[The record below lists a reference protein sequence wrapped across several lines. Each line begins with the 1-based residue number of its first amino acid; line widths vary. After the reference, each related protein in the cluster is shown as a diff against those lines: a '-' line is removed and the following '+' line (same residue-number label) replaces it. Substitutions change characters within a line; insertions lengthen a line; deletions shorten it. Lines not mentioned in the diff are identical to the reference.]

1 MKYLSSV
8 LQIIGALLIVAGVAT
23 YNPILAVILSGGFFV
38 LFGIAIENRG
48 K

>member
-1 MKYLSSV
+1 MKYLPSI
-8 LQIIGALLIVAGVAT
+8 LQITGALLIVSGVAT

-38 LFGIAIENRG
+38 LFGVAIENRG

>member
-1 MKYLSSV
+1 MKYISSI
-8 LQIIGALLIVAGVAT
+8 LQITGSILIVVGVAT
-23 YNPILAVILSGGFFV
+23 YNPVLAVILSGVFFV